1 MKPDK
6 IGINLTKIV
15 GCTVTW
21 DSHIRDCY
29 SVDASSYKLKPQV
42 ITFPRNEED
51 VTKIIRFAKKHH
63 IPVTPRGGGTG
74 LVGGALGKGIIL
86 DMRNFNKIKIG
97 RNFIEAGAGVF
108 KGEADKELTR
118 HGRFLAPNP
127 SIGPHCT
134 IGGMVGTNASG
145 SRSLKYGSTI
155 DSLIS
160 VRIITSSGKAVNLPC
175 NVSVAKKLFRV
186 LDPRVLGKF
195 PKVSTNSCGYR
206 IDRVPTTSQVQKIIA
221 GSEGTLG
228 VVVSAKLKTIP
239 IPRKMA
245 LVVASYR
252 TLRE

>member
-51 VTKIIRFAKKHH
+51 VTKIIRFVKKHH

-97 RNFIEAGAGVF
+97 KNHVTVGSGVYKGHLDKILQKHDRFIGP
-108 KGEADKELTR
+108 D
-118 HGRFLAPNP
+118 P
-127 SIGPHCT
+127 SIGPFCT
-134 IGGMVGTNASG
+134 IGGMIGNNSSG
-145 SRSLKYGSTI
+145 IHSLKYGSVIDNLIEVTI
-155 DSLIS
+155 VNSAGNVTMLPNMHH
-160 VRIITSSGKAVNLPC
+160 IIKSNIYHDVIKS
-175 NVSVAKKLFRV
+175 F
-186 LDPRVLGKF
+186 PRVSK
-195 PKVSTNSCGYR
+195 NSCGYR
-206 IDRVPTTSQVQKIIA
+206 
-221 GSEGTLG
+221 
-228 VVVSAKLKTIP
+228 
-239 IPRKMA
+239 
-245 LVVASYR
+245 
-252 TLRE
+252 